1 MAEIRV
7 GIDIGG
13 TFIDVLVYDEEG
25 LVFRKKLPSASGSSA
40 SFQTAFTALL
50 SEHLHPAQ
58 LFYSTTVATNALL
71 EHQLPPIGL
80 LVTQGFRHILGLTQP
95 QTDDPGDE
103 DLRPFCVV
111 GTEHADL

>member
-13 TFIDVLVYDEEG
+13 TFIDVLAYDEEG
-25 LVFRKKLPSASGSSA
+25 PVFRKKLPSASDSSA

-50 SEHLHPAQ
+50 SHHLHPAQ

-95 QTDDPGDE
+95 QTDAPGDE